1 MLTPSVGIGGIPPHR
16 APPEH
21 SLVRRVG
28 SLNGRRHAMSIS
40 LHLAL
45 DVLDTVEEA
54 LENGERIDP
63 EAEADRLLEA
73 HPEAEVDKR
82 LVVDLLRSEQAA
94 AECALL

>member
-1 MLTPSVGIGGIPPHR
+1 
-16 APPEH
+16 
-21 SLVRRVG
+21 
-28 SLNGRRHAMSIS
+28 MSIS

-54 LENGERIDP
+54 LENGERLDV

-82 LVVDLLRSEQAA
+82 LVADLLRSEQAE
-94 AECALL
+94 AECALM